1 MKDYVGWHSFE
12 STHNSVL
19 AGSKI
24 AHMAKRRTHSTGP
37 SREKAILVGVSVR
50 SEGDYWALE
59 DSLAELSEL
68 ARAAGANPIDRVT
81 QTMNKPSRTYIGKG
95 KIEELQ
101 HMVKHT
107 DVDVVIFDDE
117 LSPTQQ
123 KSLEDNLGVKVIDRT
138 ALILD
143 VFAQRA
149 RSREG
154 RLQIELAQT
163 EYLLPR
169 LAGQWSHLERLGG
182 GVGTRGPGE
191 TQIETDRRLVRRKLS
206 RVKKEIAQ
214 VASQRN
220 QQRLQRTGG
229 DAKIVSLVGYTNAG
243 KSALFNKITSSV
255 VIERNQ
261 LFSTLDTTTRR
272 LYLPSGT
279 SATLSDTVG
288 FVHKLPPILV
298 AAFRA
303 TLEEALEADLLVQ
316 VVDISSPYAAEQT
329 QVVSDQLADM
339 GIEDTPRILVLNKF
353 DLIAGSSEEPLSLSV
368 LDQIDVSNFSR
379 VITTSATKSW
389 GLVDLRNTIEAAFG
403 VVHAEEGPED
413 AVDLIGNEV

>member
-1 MKDYVGWHSFE
+1 
-12 STHNSVL
+12 
-19 AGSKI
+19 
-24 AHMAKRRTHSTGP
+24 MAKKRTHSTGP
-37 SREKAILVGVSVR
+37 FRERAILVGVSVR
-50 SEGDYWALE
+50 NQGDYWALE

-68 ARAAGANPIDRVT
+68 ARAAGANPIESFS
-81 QTMNKPSRTYIGKG
+81 QTMNKPSPTYIGKG
-95 KIEELQ
+95 KIDELV
-101 HMVKHT
+101 HAVKHSEIDT
-107 DVDVVIFDDE
+107 VIFDDE
-117 LSPTQQ
+117 LSPNQQ
-123 KSLEDNLGVKVIDRT
+123 KTLEDKLGVKVIDRT

-191 TQIETDRRLVRRKLS
+191 TQIETDRRLVRHKLN
-206 RVKKEIAQ
+206 RVKKEIKQ
-214 VASQRN
+214 VKSQRD

-243 KSALFNKITSSV
+243 KSALFNKITSSG

-272 LYLPSGT
+272 MWLESGT
-279 SATLSDTVG
+279 QATISDTVG

-303 TLEEALEADLLVQ
+303 TLEETLEADLLLQ
-316 VVDISSPYAAEQT
+316 VVDVSSPYAVEQA
-329 QVVSDQLADM
+329 QVVSDQLNDM
-339 GIEDTPRILVLNKF
+339 GIGDTPKILVLNKL
-353 DLIAGSSEEPLSLSV
+353 DLVAENADEHLNLSV
-368 LDQIDVSNFSR
+368 LDEIDVKEFAH
-379 VITTSATKSW
+379 VVTTSATKGW
-389 GLVDLRNTIEAAFG
+389 GISDLRNAIEAQAAIMG
-403 VVHAEEGPED
+403 SGSTTK
-413 AVDLIGNEV
+413 LIGTEI